1 MNIGKLFKFKFQIN
15 NKEQFFNIYLQE
27 PILFESNDQIKN
39 SHQVT
44 LLNCNTKDILLKLGE
59 KKLSFKNKKSVTFY
73 KFLSFT
79 GIIWINKNSVEL
91 Y

>member
-1 MNIGKLFKFKFQIN
+1 MSIGKLFKFKFKKN
-15 NKEQFFNIYLQE
+15 NKEQLFNIYLQE

-39 SHQVT
+39 SHQVA
-44 LLNCNTKDILLKLGE
+44 LLYCNTKDLLLKLGE
-59 KKLSFKNKKSVTFY
+59 KKLSFKKKSITFY